1 MKKSTL
7 RKEKVI
13 VLGDSFNNTLGL
25 IRSIGESGIK
35 PILILIGNDRL
46 FISKSRY
53 IDKVYKLD
61 NLSSAF
67 ILLKELSIE
76 LTGAY
81 LICSNDAAAKFI
93 DDNER
98 TLSQWYITP
107 MRGNK
112 IGNLFEKNT
121 QCEFAYN
128 CGVTIPYSI
137 KYKTSDKL
145 PTLDKFPVLIKP
157 NDSNCGTKSDIHVCL
172 TQEELTKTLTNGSA
186 CREFIIQEYIEK
198 EYEIN
203 LIGVATPK
211 GIYIPGGIK
220 KLRHYPTLQSPCS
233 FGVYLPI
240 KDLPVNIEPLI
251 TFVKKTGYNGP
262 FSIELL
268 HAKDKNFFMEMNFR
282 HDGLAYA
289 ATAAGLN
296 LLDCFIND
304 NPKKKYSV
312 HKTYMMDI
320 STDYCHVKNSNL
332 SRRKWFKD
340 FMRTKCQLNFNFKDP
355 VPTLSYYLN
364 KLKH

>member
-1 MKKSTL
+1 MKKRTL

-25 IRSIGESGIK
+25 IRSIGKSGIK

-53 IDKVYKLD
+53 VDKVLQLD
-61 NLSSAF
+61 NLSSAL
-67 ILLKELSIE
+67 ILLKELSTE
-76 LTGAY
+76 LIGAY
-81 LICSNDAAAKFI
+81 LICSNDAAAKFV
-93 DDNER
+93 DDNEE

-112 IGNLFEKNT
+112 IGNLFEKDT
-121 QCEFAYN
+121 QCELAYT
-128 CGVTIPYSI
+128 CGVTVPHSI
-137 KYKTSDKL
+137 KHKTSQKL

-157 NDSNCGTKSDIHVCL
+157 NDSNRGSKSDIHICCN
-172 TQEELTKTLTNGSA
+172 QEELTKTLTDTSF
-186 CREFIIQEYIEK
+186 CQEFVIQEFIEK

-203 LIGVATPK
+203 LIGVATHDNV
-211 GIYIPGGIK
+211 YIPGGIK

-233 FGVYLPI
+233 FGVYLPMNE
-240 KDLPVNIEPLI
+240 LPVNPDPLI
-251 TFVKKTGYNGP
+251 EFVKRTGYNGP

-268 HAKDKNFFMEMNFR
+268 HAKNKNFFMEMNFR

-289 ATAAGLN
+289 ATASGFN
-296 LLDCFIND
+296 LLDCFINA
-304 NPKKKYSV
+304 NPKKKYRV

-320 STDYCHVKNSNL
+320 SIDYCHVKNGDL
-332 SRRKWFKD
+332 SKIKWFKD

-355 VPTLSYYLN
+355 VPTISYYLN
-364 KLKH
+364 KLGL